1 MAIRI
6 ITDSAADYSAQ
17 EIQKRQI
24 TCIPMTV
31 TFGDK
36 EYLDGRDITKEEF
49 FELLTEGKDFPKT
62 SQPSP
67 SSFLE
72 CFEAAKESGDSVI
85 AILISSA
92 LSGTLQNAVLAKS
105 MADYEN
111 IFIIDSKIATLGMR
125 ILVDRAVKMR
135 DNGYT
140 AHEIV
145 AELEALKPRL
155 RLFAGLNTLEYLAK
169 GGRLSKTTAALGNLA
184 NLKPL
189 ITFTEDGNVTLC
201 GKQMGIRHACKQ
213 VAKLVMDDEPDMDCP
228 VYLLYAYDQKNCAAF
243 LHTLQKNG
251 LKLDSPKVRGIG
263 PIIGTHIGTGA
274 FGIVYVAKA
283 DSKKMS

>member
-6 ITDSAADYSAQ
+6 ITDSAADYSVQ
-17 EIQKRQI
+17 EIEKRNI

-31 TFGDK
+31 TFGEK
-36 EYLDGRDITKEEF
+36 EYLDGKDITKEEF
-49 FELLTEGKDFPKT
+49 FRLLTEGKEFPKT

-72 CFEAAKESGDSVI
+72 CFEEAKEAGDSVI

-105 MADYEN
+105 MADYN
-111 IFIIDSKIATLGMR
+111 DIFIIDSKIATLGMR

-135 DNGYT
+135 DSGRT
-140 AHEIV
+140 AQEIV
-145 AELEALKPRL
+145 TEIESLKPRL
-155 RLFAGLNTLEYLAK
+155 RLYAGLDTLEYLAK

-184 NLKPL
+184 NLKPI
-189 ITFTEDGNVTLC
+189 ITFTEDGNVSLC

-213 VAKLVMDDEPDMDCP
+213 VAKLVTADEPDTSCP
-228 VYLLYAYDQKNCAAF
+228 LYLLYAHDQKNCAAF
-243 LHTLQKNG
+243 LHTLQKSG
-251 LKLDSPKVRGIG
+251 LSIDAPKVRGIG

-274 FGIVYVAKA
+274 FGIVYVAKE
-283 DSKKMS
+283 SSE

>member
-17 EIQKRQI
+17 EIKKRQI

-36 EYLDGRDITKEEF
+36 EYMDGKDITKDEF
-49 FELLTEGKDFPKT
+49 FKLLTEGKDFPKT

-67 SSFLE
+67 SNFLE
-72 CFEAAKESGDSVI
+72 CFEEAKEAGDSVI

-92 LSGTLQNAVLAKS
+92 LSGTFQNAILAKS

-111 IFIIDSKIATLGMR
+111 IFIVDSKIATLGMR
-125 ILVDRAVKMR
+125 ILVDRAVKLR
-135 DNGYT
+135 DAGRS
-140 AHEIV
+140 AQEIV
-145 AELEALKPRL
+145 NEVENLRPRL
-155 RLFAGLNTLEYLAK
+155 RLFAGLDTLEYLAK
-169 GGRLSKTTAALGNLA
+169 GGRLSKTSAALGNLA
-184 NLKPL
+184 NLKPI
-189 ITFTEDGNVTLC
+189 ITFTPEGNVSLC

-213 VAKLVMDDEPDMDCP
+213 VAKLTMADAPDMDCP
-228 VYLLYAYDQKNCAAF
+228 LYLLYAYDQKNCAAF
-243 LHTLQKNG
+243 LHMLQKNG
-251 LKLDSPKVRGIG
+251 LNLESPKVRGIG

-274 FGIVYVAKA
+274 FGIVYVAKETE
-283 DSKKMS
+283 

>member
-17 EIQKRQI
+17 EIEKRQI

-36 EYLDGRDITKEEF
+36 EYMDGKDITKDEF
-49 FELLTEGKDFPKT
+49 FKLLTEGKDFPKT

-67 SSFLE
+67 SNFLE
-72 CFEAAKESGDSVI
+72 CFEEAKEAGDSVI

-92 LSGTLQNAVLAKS
+92 LSGTFQNAVLAKS

-111 IFIIDSKIATLGMR
+111 IFIVDSKIATLGMR
-125 ILVDRAVKMR
+125 ILVDRAVKIR
-135 DNGYT
+135 DAGRS
-140 AHEIV
+140 AQEIV
-145 AELEALKPRL
+145 NEVENLRPRL
-155 RLFAGLNTLEYLAK
+155 RLFAGLDTLEYLAK
-169 GGRLSKTTAALGNLA
+169 GGRLSKTSAALGNLA
-184 NLKPL
+184 NLKPI
-189 ITFTEDGNVTLC
+189 ITFTPEGNVSLC

-213 VAKLVMDDEPDMDCP
+213 VAKLTMADAPDMDCP
-228 VYLLYAYDQKNCAAF
+228 LYLLYAYDQKNCAAF
-243 LHTLQKNG
+243 LHMLQKNG
-251 LKLDSPKVRGIG
+251 LNLESPKVRGIG

-274 FGIVYVAKA
+274 FGIVYVAKETE
-283 DSKKMS
+283 

>member
-17 EIQKRQI
+17 EIEKRNI

-31 TFGDK
+31 TFGEK
-36 EYLDGRDITKEEF
+36 EYLDGKDITKEEF
-49 FELLTEGKDFPKT
+49 FRLLTEGKEFPKT

-72 CFEAAKESGDSVI
+72 CFEEAKEAGDSVI

-105 MADYEN
+105 MADYN
-111 IFIIDSKIATLGMR
+111 DIFIIDSKIATLGMR

-135 DNGYT
+135 DSGRT
-140 AHEIV
+140 AQEIV
-145 AELEALKPRL
+145 TEIESLKPRL
-155 RLFAGLNTLEYLAK
+155 RLYAGLDTLEYLAK
-169 GGRLSKTTAALGNLA
+169 GGRLSKTTATLGNLA
-184 NLKPL
+184 NLKPI
-189 ITFTEDGNVTLC
+189 ITFTEDGNVSLC

-213 VAKLVMDDEPDMDCP
+213 VAKLVTADEPDTSCP
-228 VYLLYAYDQKNCAAF
+228 LYLLYAHDQKNCAAF
-243 LHTLQKNG
+243 LHTLQKSG
-251 LKLDSPKVRGIG
+251 LSIDTPKVRGIG

-274 FGIVYVAKA
+274 FGIVYVAKE
-283 DSKKMS
+283 SSE

>member
-17 EIQKRQI
+17 EIKKRQI

-49 FELLTEGKDFPKT
+49 FRLLTEGKDFPKT

-67 SSFLE
+67 SNFLS
-72 CFEAAKESGDSVI
+72 CFEEAKEAGDTVI
-85 AILISSA
+85 AILISGA
-92 LSGTLQNAVLAKS
+92 LSGTLQNATLAKG
-105 MADYEN
+105 MAEYEN
-111 IFIIDSKIATLGMR
+111 IFIIDSRIATLGMR

-135 DNGYT
+135 DAGRT
-140 AHEIV
+140 AQEIV
-145 AELEALKPRL
+145 TEIENLKPRL
-155 RLFAGLNTLEYLAK
+155 RLFAGLDTLEYLAK

-184 NLKPL
+184 NLKPI
-189 ITFTEDGNVTLC
+189 ITFTADGNVSLC
-201 GKQMGIRHACKQ
+201 GKQMGIRHACRQ
-213 VAKLVMDDEPDMDCP
+213 VAKLTMADEPDMDCP
-228 VYLLYAYDQKNCAAF
+228 VYFLYAYDQKNCAAF
-243 LHTLQKNG
+243 VHTLQKCG
-251 LKLDSPKVRGIG
+251 LDIESPKVRGIG

-274 FGIVYVAKA
+274 FGIVYVAKET
-283 DSKKMS
+283 K

>member
-17 EIQKRQI
+17 EIEKRQI

-36 EYLDGRDITKEEF
+36 EYMDGKDITKDEF
-49 FELLTEGKDFPKT
+49 FKLLTEGKDFPKT

-67 SSFLE
+67 SNFLE
-72 CFEAAKESGDSVI
+72 CFEEAKEAGDSVI

-92 LSGTLQNAVLAKS
+92 LSGTFQNAVLAKS

-111 IFIIDSKIATLGMR
+111 IFIVDSKIATLGMR
-125 ILVDRAVKMR
+125 ILVDRAVKLR
-135 DNGYT
+135 DAGRS
-140 AHEIV
+140 AQEIV
-145 AELEALKPRL
+145 NEVENLRPRL
-155 RLFAGLNTLEYLAK
+155 RLFAGLDTLEYLAK
-169 GGRLSKTTAALGNLA
+169 GGRLSKTSAALGNLA
-184 NLKPL
+184 NLKP
-189 ITFTEDGNVTLC
+189 ISTFTPEGNVSLC

-213 VAKLVMDDEPDMDCP
+213 VAKLTMADAPDMDCP
-228 VYLLYAYDQKNCAAF
+228 LYLLYAYDQKNCAAF
-243 LHTLQKNG
+243 LHMLQKNG
-251 LKLDSPKVRGIG
+251 LNLESPKVRGIG

-274 FGIVYVAKA
+274 FGIVYVAKETE
-283 DSKKMS
+283 

>member
-17 EIQKRQI
+17 ENEKRQI

-31 TFGDK
+31 SFGDK
-36 EYLDGRDITKEEF
+36 EFMDGKNITKDEF
-49 FELLTEGKDFPKT
+49 FKLLTEGKDFPKT

-67 SSFLE
+67 SNFLE
-72 CFEAAKESGDSVI
+72 CFEEAKEAGDSVI
-85 AILISSA
+85 AILVSSA

-125 ILVDRAVKMR
+125 ILVDRAVKLR
-135 DNGYT
+135 DAGRT
-140 AHEIV
+140 VQEIV
-145 AELEALKPRL
+145 DEVENLRPRL
-155 RLFAGLNTLEYLAK
+155 RLFAGLDTLEYLAK
-169 GGRLSKTTAALGNLA
+169 GGRLSKTSATLGNLA
-184 NLKPL
+184 NLKPI
-189 ITFTEDGNVTLC
+189 ITFTAEGNVSLC

-213 VAKLVMDDEPDMDCP
+213 VAKLTMADAPDMDCP
-228 VYLLYAYDQKNCAAF
+228 IYLLYAYEQKNCAAF
-243 LHTLQKNG
+243 LHTLQKSG
-251 LKLDSPKVRGIG
+251 LNLDSPKVRGIG

-274 FGIVYVAKA
+274 FGIVYVAKETE
-283 DSKKMS
+283 

>member
-17 EIQKRQI
+17 EIEKRQI

-36 EYLDGRDITKEEF
+36 EYMDGKDITKDEF
-49 FELLTEGKDFPKT
+49 FKLLTEGKDFPKT

-67 SSFLE
+67 SIFLE
-72 CFEAAKESGDSVI
+72 CFEEAKEAGDSVI

-92 LSGTLQNAVLAKS
+92 LSGTLQNALLAKS
-105 MADYEN
+105 MTDYEN

-125 ILVDRAVKMR
+125 ILVDRAVKLR
-135 DNGYT
+135 DAGRT
-140 AHEIV
+140 VQEII
-145 AELEALKPRL
+145 AEVENLKPRL
-155 RLFAGLNTLEYLAK
+155 RLFAGLDTLEYLAK

-184 NLKPL
+184 NLKPI
-189 ITFTEDGNVTLC
+189 ITFTEDGNVSLC

-213 VAKLVMDDEPDMDCP
+213 VAKLTMADAPDPDCP
-228 VYLLYAYDQKNCAAF
+228 IYLLYAHEQKNCAAF
-243 LHTLQKNG
+243 LHTLQKSG
-251 LKLDSPKVRGIG
+251 LNLESPKVRGIG

-274 FGIVYVAKA
+274 FGIVYVAKETE
-283 DSKKMS
+283 